1 MKKFILYIW
10 QLPQN
15 IIGLILVLVTRA
27 RKYSA
32 TTNFPVH
39 YIIRNPE
46 NYKYFGVSLG
56 NYIVFGN
63 EPTRCSLLHEKG
75 HQKQSLYLGWFYL
88 FVIGVPSAFGNIF
101 DRAFHRNW
109 TEHQRIVWYYSQPWE
124 SWADKLGKVNRFCI

>member
-1 MKKFILYIW
+1 MKKFILYLW

-27 RKYSA
+27 RKYPA
-32 TTNFPVH
+32 GITTPNH

-63 EPTRCSLLHEKG
+63 EPTKCSLLHEKG
-75 HQKQSLYLGWFYL
+75 HQKQSLYLGWIYL
-88 FVIGVPSAFGNIF
+88 LVIGIPSALGNIF
-101 DRAFHRNW
+101 DRLFHKDWSVAKR
-109 TEHQRIVWYYSQPWE
+109 EYWYYNLPWE
-124 SWADKLGKVNRFCI
+124 NWADKLGKVERYFV